1 MKNVSRLLP
10 LLSGIVTLSG
20 CNHAPQ
26 KNNGQNSQK
35 PNIIYIF
42 ADDLGIG
49 DLSCY
54 GATKVSTPNIDRLAG
69 QGVQFTNAYAT
80 SATST
85 PSRFG
90 LLTGMYPWRQENT
103 GIAPGNSELIIDT
116 TCVTMAD
123 MLKDAGYATGA
134 VGKWHTGMY
143 PWRQENTGIA
153 PGNSELIIDTT
164 CVTMADMLKDAGYAT
179 GAVGKWHLGLGPKG
193 GTDFN
198 NRITPNA
205 QSIGF
210 DYEFIIPATVDR
222 VPCVFVEN
230 GHVVG
235 LDPNDPITVN
245 YDHKVGD
252 WPTGEENPELVTLKP
267 SQGHNNTIINGIP
280 RIGWMT
286 GGKSA
291 LWKDEDIADI
301 ITNKAKNFIA
311 SHQEEPFFLYMGTQ
325 DVHVPRI
332 PHPRF
337 AGKSG
342 LGTRGDVILQLDW
355 TIGEIMHTL
364 DSLHIA
370 DNTILIFTSDN
381 GPVIDDGYQDQA
393 YELLNGHTP
402 MGIYRGGKYSAYEAG
417 TRVPFIVRWPA
428 RVKPNKQQALFSQ
441 IDVYASLASLLEQP
455 VRKGAA
461 PDSQEHL
468 NVLLGK
474 NNTNREY
481 VVQQNLNNT
490 LAIIKGQWKYIE
502 PSDGPLH
509 IADNTILIFTS
520 DNGPVID
527 DGYQDQAYELL
538 NGHTPMGIYRGGK
551 YSAYEAGT
559 RVPFIVRWPARVKP
573 NKQQALF
580 SQIDVYASLA
590 SLLDQP
596 LRKGAAPDSQEH
608 LNVLLGKN
616 NTNRE
621 YVVQQNLNNTLA
633 IIKGQWKYI
642 EPSDGPAIEYWTKME
657 LGNDKQPQLYD
668 LSSDP
673 SEKTNVSKQYP
684 DIVKELS
691 ELLESVK
698 EK

>member
-10 LLSGIVTLSG
+10 LLPGIALLTG
-20 CNHAPQ
+20 CNQ
-26 KNNGQNSQK
+26 KVQKDNGQNSQK

-54 GATKVSTPNIDRLAG
+54 GATKVSTPHIDRLAG

-85 PSRFG
+85 SSRFG

-123 MLKDAGYATGA
+123 MLKEAGYATE
-134 VGKWHTGMY
+134 V
-143 PWRQENTGIA
+143 
-153 PGNSELIIDTT
+153 
-164 CVTMADMLKDAGYAT
+164 
-179 GAVGKWHLGLGPKG
+179 VGKWHLGLGPKG

-198 NRITPNA
+198 GHITPNA

-210 DYEFIIPATVDR
+210 DYEFVIPATVDR

-245 YDHKVGD
+245 YEHKVGD
-252 WPTGEENPELVTLKP
+252 WPTGEENPELVKLKP

-301 ITNKAKNFIA
+301 ITNKAKSFIV
-311 SHQEEPFFLYMGTQ
+311 SHKEEPFFLYMGTQ
-325 DVHVPRI
+325 DVHVPRV

-355 TIGEIMHTL
+355 TIGEIMNTL
-364 DSLHIA
+364 DSLQLT

-393 YELLNGHTP
+393 FERLNRHTP

-417 TRVPFIVRWPA
+417 TRIPFIVRWPA
-428 RVKPNKQQALFSQ
+428 KVKPNKQQALFSQ
-441 IDVYASLASLLEQP
+441 IDIFASLAALLKQP
-455 VRKGAA
+455 LPEGAA

-468 NVLLGK
+468 NTLLGK
-474 NNTNREY
+474 DYTSREY
-481 VVQQNLNNT
+481 IVQQNLNNT
-490 LAIIKGQWKYIE
+490 LAIVKGQWKYIE
-502 PSDGPLH
+502 PSD
-509 IADNTILIFTS
+509 A
-520 DNGPVID
+520 
-527 DGYQDQAYELL
+527 
-538 NGHTPMGIYRGGK
+538 
-551 YSAYEAGT
+551 
-559 RVPFIVRWPARVKP
+559 
-573 NKQQALF
+573 
-580 SQIDVYASLA
+580 
-590 SLLDQP
+590 
-596 LRKGAAPDSQEH
+596 
-608 LNVLLGKN
+608 
-616 NTNRE
+616 
-621 YVVQQNLNNTLA
+621 
-633 IIKGQWKYI
+633 
-642 EPSDGPAIEYWTKME
+642 PAIEYWTKME
-657 LGNDKQPQLYD
+657 LGNDRHPQLYD
-668 LSSDP
+668 LSADP
-673 SEKTNVSKQYP
+673 SEKNNVAKQHP
-684 DIVKELS
+684 EVVRELS

-698 EK
+698 TR